1 MEIPNEEDQ
10 KYKITLHQLPQARF
24 AQDSDCDLSQFDDI
38 FISAPA
44 SDCQFFQKEVSIWVE
59 VTGENIGQLHTI
71 KLKSWDTDKN
81 LLNRFSRR
89 APLNSFM
96 TLYHGLRLKA
106 KLLGS

>member
-44 SDCQFFQKEVSIWVE
+44 SDCQFFQKEVSI
-59 VTGENIGQLHTI
+59 
-71 KLKSWDTDKN
+71 
-81 LLNRFSRR
+81 
-89 APLNSFM
+89 
-96 TLYHGLRLKA
+96 
-106 KLLGS
+106 